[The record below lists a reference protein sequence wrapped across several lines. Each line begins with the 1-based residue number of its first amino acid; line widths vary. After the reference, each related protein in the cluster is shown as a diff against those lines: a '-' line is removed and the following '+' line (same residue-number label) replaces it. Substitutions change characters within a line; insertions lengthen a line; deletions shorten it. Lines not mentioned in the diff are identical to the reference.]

1 MVKQASDRLKE
12 KGYLVVCGET
22 IWTQKKAKSA
32 PATIRAAELNAL
44 LQNEEIGLI
53 LPPWGGDLLIEIV
66 DRIEYKLIQ
75 PKWILGYSDTSM
87 LLLAV
92 TLSTGI
98 ATAHGTNLIDIR
110 GEYADETTA
119 MWETV
124 LATRSGE
131 TVQQFSS
138 KLYQKAWDHEHPSPC
153 VFHLTEPTVWQT
165 TSGNDAR
172 IRGRLLGGCIDVIRH
187 LIGTPYGDVR
197 TFHHQFI
204 HCEPIIWYL
213 ENCELSVTD
222 LRRSLIQMRLAGWFD
237 HCSGILFG
245 RSDVN
250 KPIDGYVALD
260 VYRELAE
267 ELGVPT
273 VYDID
278 CGHVPPQMTFVNGAL
293 AEIEVTNGKAS
304 VMQFFEP

>member
-1 MVKQASDRLKE
+1 MIRYPFLHKGTTIGVTAPSSGVKGPFHEMVKQASDRLKE

-124 LATRSGE
+124 LATRSEKPFNSFHQSCIRRHGI
-131 TVQQFSS
+131 TNILRPVFS
-138 KLYQKAWDHEHPSPC
+138 
-153 VFHLTEPTVWQT
+153 
-165 TSGNDAR
+165 
-172 IRGRLLGGCIDVIRH
+172 I
-187 LIGTPYGDVR
+187 
-197 TFHHQFI
+197 
-204 HCEPIIWYL
+204 
-213 ENCELSVTD
+213 
-222 LRRSLIQMRLAGWFD
+222 
-237 HCSGILFG
+237 
-245 RSDVN
+245 
-250 KPIDGYVALD
+250 
-260 VYRELAE
+260 
-267 ELGVPT
+267 
-273 VYDID
+273 
-278 CGHVPPQMTFVNGAL
+278 
-293 AEIEVTNGKAS
+293 
-304 VMQFFEP
+304 